1 MRRLGNTTPK
11 SSTHIL
17 GSQDKV
23 PDFADHRFLS
33 SASTVMDAGARV
45 VPSYPGAAVT
55 DCPDVPRSADRLCA
69 AGVKHLLAR
78 DVKHHPGHDSDHES
92 RVTGV
97 ELALSDPKIQRWVG
111 GWQRPAEAGF
121 VGGWSGDD
129 GFAVAD
135 GDLLAGEGL

>member
-1 MRRLGNTTPK
+1 VVPQCGVWENTTPK

-55 DCPDVPRSADRLCA
+55 DCPDVPRSADRLCT

-78 DVKHHPGHDSDHES
+78 DVKHHPAHDSDHES

-97 ELALSDPKIQRWVG
+97 ELALSAWESC
-111 GWQRPAEAGF
+111 RPARERRSLGLE
-121 VGGWSGDD
+121 WSL
-129 GFAVAD
+129 AAWS
-135 GDLLAGEGL
+135 DLARPGVMAR

>member
-1 MRRLGNTTPK
+1 M
-11 SSTHIL
+11 
-17 GSQDKV
+17 

-78 DVKHHPGHDSDHES
+78 DVKHHPAHDSDHES